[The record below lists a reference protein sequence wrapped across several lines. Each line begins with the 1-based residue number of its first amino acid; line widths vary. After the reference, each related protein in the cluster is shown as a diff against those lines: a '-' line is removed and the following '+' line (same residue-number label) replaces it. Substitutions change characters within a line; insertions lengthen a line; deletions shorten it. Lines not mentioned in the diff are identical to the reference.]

1 MSSTTRT
8 STRRLG
14 IALWTVQALLALL
27 FLFAG
32 SMKFI
37 MPVAEMTKQIP
48 FSGTFLHFI
57 GLCELAGALGLALPS
72 LLRIRPVLTPIAA
85 AGLVIIMTGA
95 TVVTLSLGPVAP
107 ATMPFVVGLLAAFVA
122 YGRTRL
128 APISARRQSSA
139 PSRPIGL
146 VASSAERRTA

>member
-1 MSSTTRT
+1 MSSTART
-8 STRRLG
+8 SSRRLG
-14 IALWTVQALLALL
+14 VTLWTVQTLLALL

-57 GLCELAGALGLALPS
+57 GLCEIAGALGLVLPS

-95 TVVTLSLGPVAP
+95 TVVTLSLGPAAP
-107 ATMPFVVGLLAAFVA
+107 ATMPFVIGLLAAFVA
-122 YGRTRL
+122 YGRGRL
-128 APISARRQSSA
+128 APISARVHASSYSRPVGIAA
-139 PSRPIGL
+139 PS
-146 VASSAERRTA
+146 AARRTA

>member
-1 MSSTTRT
+1 MFSTTRN
-8 STRRLG
+8 SSRRLG
-14 IALWTVQALLALL
+14 AALWTVQALLALL

-48 FSGTFLHFI
+48 FSGLFLHFI
-57 GLCELAGALGLALPS
+57 GVCEIAGAFGLILPS
-72 LLRIRPVLTPIAA
+72 LLRIRPVLTPLAA

-107 ATMPFVVGLLAAFVA
+107 AAMPFVVGVLAAFVA

-128 APISARRQSSA
+128 APLGERRRERGQGHSMG
-139 PSRPIGL
+139 IT
-146 VASSAERRTA
+146 ASSALRRSA